1 MLCYRTTFAENIMKC
16 DVVTRKKLKKRVEDT
31 LQFIQCK
38 SDKEKAE
45 DLAEKKRD
53 EFAKPCK

>member
-1 MLCYRTTFAENIMKC
+1 MKC

-31 LQFIQCK
+31 LQFIQRK

-53 EFAKPCK
+53 EFAKPCKWEVV